1 MKSLAKQEENWEY
14 KQAVENLR
22 PVVKSWAKK
31 TLEVARALY
40 IAHEKLSHP
49 GYRKDLEASGTW
61 GQLASGP
68 TDGGLCK
75 NMEGD
80 ENNATC
86 AHVST
91 GSTDVG
97 LCKNVENDDN
107 NATCA
112 QVSTG
117 PTDVGLCKD
126 STTDTESKSFKDFCN
141 DVGIPY
147 ATARRWVSLYDPD
160 KDRVLEL
167 VELKEY
173 KETELNTLFETVR
186 KHRGKEPGWK
196 PEKEIEALTWNKNII
211 AWTDK
216 VESLYQA
223 WLIEKGYS
231 KIDPEKF
238 ISSPNP
244 VVNKYGQFGL
254 FSFDYLN
261 GLAERCTKRV
271 EGKGAEEYF
280 ARCQTYKS
288 RIPEGVEVNTVMRIP
303 VIVEASLETL
313 SDEQRKKTAKLLA
326 EMILQLGGNDE

>member
-22 PVVKSWAKK
+22 PVVKSWTKK

-40 IAHEKLSHP
+40 IAHEKLSCS

-75 NMEGD
+75 NVED
-80 ENNATC
+80 DDKNATW
-86 AHVST
+86 AHLS
-91 GSTDVG
+91 S
-97 LCKNVENDDN
+97 
-107 NATCA
+107 
-112 QVSTG
+112 G
-117 PTDVGLCKD
+117 PTDVGLHKNIKAGEEIVTCVHVDTGPTGVGLCKD
-126 STTDTESKSFKDFCN
+126 ITTDTESKSFKDFCN

-147 ATARRWVSLYDPD
+147 TTARRWVSLYDPD

-196 PEKEIEALTWNKNII
+196 PEKELESLTWNKNII

-216 VESLYQA
+216 VESLYQS
-223 WLIEKGYS
+223 WLIQNKYVQINPTKVLSEA
-231 KIDPEKF
+231 P
-238 ISSPNP
+238 P
-244 VVNKYGQFGL
+244 VVSKYGQYGL
-254 FSFDYLN
+254 FSYDYLDS
-261 GLAERCTKRV
+261 LASKCKERT
-271 EGKGAEEYF
+271 EGDAAVDYVQMCNK
-280 ARCQTYKS
+280 YKE
-288 RIPEGVEVNTVMRIP
+288 RIPSGIEVNDVMRIP
-303 VIVEASLETL
+303 VIVEASLEKIEG
-313 SDEQRKKTAKLLA
+313 SNKKEVLKLLS
-326 EMILQLGGNDE
+326 EILLTMGDEG

>member
-1 MKSLAKQEENWEY
+1 MKSLVKKEENWEY
-14 KQAVENLR
+14 MQAVEDLR

-40 IAHEKLSHP
+40 VAHEKLSHP
-49 GYRKDLEASGTW
+49 GYRKDLEPSGTCVHVDTGHTDGEPCKNVEGNDKNATW
-61 GQLASGP
+61 AHLSSGP
-68 TDGGLCK
+68 TDI
-75 NMEGD
+75 
-80 ENNATC
+80 
-86 AHVST
+86 
-91 GSTDVG
+91 
-97 LCKNVENDDN
+97 
-107 NATCA
+107 
-112 QVSTG
+112 
-117 PTDVGLCKD
+117 GLCKD
-126 STTDTESKSFKDFCN
+126 ITTDPESKSFKDFCN

-147 ATARRWVSLYDPD
+147 STAKRWVSLYDPD

-167 VELKEY
+167 AELKEY
-173 KETELNTLFETVR
+173 KEAELNTLFETVR

-196 PEKEIEALTWNKNII
+196 PEKELESLTWNKNII